1 MGLSERTQKM
11 HEKEKTEIDRQMK
24 KFGDLPAD
32 YDDFVEN
39 TVFDKENYI
48 FYSKKTNTAY
58 CTKCSQEFELTK
70 DMNLKHNE
78 EATCPSCHK
87 QLVAKS
93 SGMSRNSLFAVQ
105 WSVLV
110 QKHEEEV
117 LVRYFCHTKDFRADY
132 HNPKIRS
139 FEKYRTVH
147 EEHKSSDF
155 EWGRFKSTDEV
166 RWCIFKERSYG
177 WCTPSEMTVPRS
189 AVLYNTDLLNDVAGT
204 CMKYSAVD
212 IYVNK
217 VLANG
222 RFFNEPWTIDW
233 YFNSYRRKPYI
244 EQLLKVGFYRLV
256 IQIFKSYDAPKL
268 AHGRSVLETLKVN
281 KMQFNMLREIGDPSF
296 RDVDILKYGQ
306 NLSIREFEML
316 RQIKDTAHSKWY
328 EKYIDMRQYTTIY
341 KLDKYITKSGVNK
354 SDYFDYVSWIRE
366 LGYDMR
372 NEFNLYPKNFQKAHD
387 EKADEYIKLKDKQ
400 AREEAKKFNKLL
412 KELRKQAKDD
422 DAMNLRVEGLFIRLP
437 NKLNELK
444 KEGETLHHCVGTYT
458 SKVVKGETTIFF
470 IRREEEPDKPFYT
483 MEWKDNRIAQ
493 CRGFKNCDMTPE
505 VKAFTKL
512 FEEKMLENI
521 NGEQK
526 TRRLK
531 NVS

>member
-1 MGLSERTQKM
+1 
-11 HEKEKTEIDRQMK
+11 
-24 KFGDLPAD
+24 
-32 YDDFVEN
+32 
-39 TVFDKENYI
+39 
-48 FYSKKTNTAY
+48 
-58 CTKCSQEFELTK
+58 
-70 DMNLKHNE
+70 
-78 EATCPSCHK
+78 
-87 QLVAKS
+87 
-93 SGMSRNSLFAVQ
+93 
-105 WSVLV
+105 
-110 QKHEEEV
+110 
-117 LVRYFCHTKDFRADY
+117 
-132 HNPKIRS
+132 
-139 FEKYRTVH
+139 
-147 EEHKSSDF
+147 
-155 EWGRFKSTDEV
+155 
-166 RWCIFKERSYG
+166 
-177 WCTPSEMTVPRS
+177 
-189 AVLYNTDLLNDVAGT
+189 
-204 CMKYSAVD
+204 
-212 IYVNK
+212 
-217 VLANG
+217 
-222 RFFNEPWTIDW
+222 
-233 YFNSYRRKPYI
+233 
-244 EQLLKVGFYRLV
+244 
-256 IQIFKSYDAPKL
+256 
-268 AHGRSVLETLKVN
+268 
-281 KMQFNMLREIGDPSF
+281 
-296 RDVDILKYGQ
+296 
-306 NLSIREFEML
+306 
-316 RQIKDTAHSKWY
+316 
-328 EKYIDMRQYTTIY
+328 
-341 KLDKYITKSGVNK
+341 
-354 SDYFDYVSWIRE
+354 
-366 LGYDMR
+366 MR